1 MEEMVPK
8 RILIV
13 DDEEVVRSLC
23 TRVLSPLGYAVESA
37 ANGDQALALT
47 AEMPFDL
54 VITDYRM
61 PGVLD
66 GLELGRIIKQRRPG
80 TQIILMTA
88 FPAIDNAVRMLRIG
102 ASDYLVK
109 PFEKS
114 ELLECVD
121 ACFAKPSTV

>member
-23 TRVLSPLGYAVESA
+23 TRVLSPLGYAVQSA
-37 ANGDQALALT
+37 ENGDQALALT

-61 PGVLD
+61 PGGLD
-66 GLELGRIIKQRRPG
+66 GLELGDRVRHRYPN
-80 TQIILMTA
+80 TRIILMTA
-88 FPAIDNAVRMLRIG
+88 FPAIDNAVRMLRMG
-102 ASDYLVK
+102 ASDYLIK
-109 PFEKS
+109 PFEKTD
-114 ELLECVD
+114 LIQCVQS
-121 ACFAKPSTV
+121 CFAKLSTV